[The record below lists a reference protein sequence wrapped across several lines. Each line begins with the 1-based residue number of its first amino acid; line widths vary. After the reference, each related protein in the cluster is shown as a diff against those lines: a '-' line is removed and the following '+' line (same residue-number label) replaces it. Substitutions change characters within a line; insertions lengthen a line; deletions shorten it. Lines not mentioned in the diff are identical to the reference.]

1 MHSWKRRTSLTGTA
15 ANIDVKD
22 DGVDAMAGL
31 GIEFAATDK
40 LTLMFG
46 HDNFSIDDDS
56 VAVSYLGLK
65 LKFD

>member
-1 MHSWKRRTSLTGTA
+1 
-15 ANIDVKD
+15 
-22 DGVDAMAGL
+22 MAGL

-40 LTLMFG
+40 LALMFG
-46 HDNFSIDDDS
+46 HDNFAIDNDS